1 MKKVI
6 TVFPDLVN
14 MINPRVQKSQ
24 QNQGGIKLKKTTAIA
39 EKTRDEKGILKVAEK
54 NKNTHFVKKKKHT
67 NNFSTVAMEDRPWRG
82 ISKVEIVFQLHL
94 FKTKAK

>member
-6 TVFPDLVN
+6 TVFPNLVN

-54 NKNTHFVKKKKHT
+54 K
-67 NNFSTVAMEDRPWRG
+67 
-82 ISKVEIVFQLHL
+82 
-94 FKTKAK
+94 